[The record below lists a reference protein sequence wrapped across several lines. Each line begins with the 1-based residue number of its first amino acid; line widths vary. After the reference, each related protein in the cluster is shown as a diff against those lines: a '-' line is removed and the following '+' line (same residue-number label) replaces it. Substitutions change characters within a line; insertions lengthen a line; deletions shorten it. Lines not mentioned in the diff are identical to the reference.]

1 MTIATANA
9 AAHYPTPDID
19 TAIARALAAANDRPD
34 PEFDDGCSAQKYAGM
49 AQEFRAGAWKHLD
62 EGDLAQASNKAW
74 GLVAETVKAISAHH
88 GRIIHSHRAIWQ
100 VVHELAR
107 LVGDAGDLETRR
119 WITNSFRVAR
129 SLRSNFHEDRDP
141 EYDVLAGL
149 ILCEELSRRL
159 YQLFWPAGH
168 SPQPPTQNA
177 AAAPQKT
184 PHPDGKAIAY
194 GKLRCSV

>member
-1 MTIATANA
+1 MTTATANA
-9 AAHYPTPDID
+9 TASYPTPDID
-19 TAIARALAAANDRPD
+19 TAIARGLAAANDQPN
-34 PEFDDGCSAQKYAGM
+34 PVFDAGCSAQKYAGM
-49 AQEFRAGAWKHLD
+49 AQDFRASAWEHLD
-62 EGDLAQASNKAW
+62 KGDLPQASNKAW

-129 SLRSNFHEDRDP
+129 SLHSNFYENRDP

-149 ILCEELSRRL
+149 MLCEELSQRL
-159 YQLFWPAGH
+159 YQLFGPDGH
-168 SPQPPTQNA
+168 SP
-177 AAAPQKT
+177 
-184 PHPDGKAIAY
+184 
-194 GKLRCSV
+194 